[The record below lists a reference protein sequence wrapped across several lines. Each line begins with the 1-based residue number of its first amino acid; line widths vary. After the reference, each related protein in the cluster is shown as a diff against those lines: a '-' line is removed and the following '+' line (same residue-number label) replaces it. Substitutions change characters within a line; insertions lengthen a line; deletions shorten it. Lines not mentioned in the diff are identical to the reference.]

1 LATAVAL
8 AFYRAGYLRNKPAGG
23 TPALPRKE
31 TMICVAGVDGYKN
44 GWFVV
49 LCEVG
54 SGSMHFFARKT
65 FAEILSISPL
75 PKVIA
80 VDIPIGVLDVAR
92 HGGRDCDVEARII
105 LKQRRSSVF
114 SPPVRAA
121 ISPKDYESA
130 KRANRE
136 SSPSNIGISK
146 QAYGIAPKILDVD
159 AVMTREQQERVFEV
173 HPELSFFEM
182 GGHPMRNAKKTEA
195 GYRERK
201 SLMPE
206 FREVIQE
213 LEVKRL
219 PKLQKDDVLDA
230 CAACW
235 TAIRILE
242 KVAVRIPSEPNFD
255 SKGLRM
261 EMWR

>member
-1 LATAVAL
+1 MTW
-8 AFYRAGYLRNKPAGG
+8 
-23 TPALPRKE
+23 
-31 TMICVAGVDGYKN
+31 VAGVDGYKN

-49 LCEVG
+49 LYEIQSESIHCL
-54 SGSMHFFARKT
+54 AIKT
-65 FAEILSISPL
+65 FAEVLSLSPL

-80 VDIPIGVLDVAR
+80 VDIPIGLLDAAR
-92 HGGRDCDVEARII
+92 HGGRDCDVEARRL
-105 LKQRRSSVF
+105 LKIRRNSVF

-121 ISPKDYESA
+121 TCAMDYDSA

-146 QAYGIAPKILDVD
+146 QAYEIAPKIHDVD
-159 AVMTREQQERVFEV
+159 AVMTREQQDRIFEV
-173 HPELSFFEM
+173 HPELCFFEM
-182 GGHPMRNAKKTEA
+182 GGQPMKNGKKTEV

-201 SLMPE
+201 SLLPR
-206 FREVIQE
+206 FSEVIQE
-213 LEVKRL
+213 LEIKRL

-242 KVAVRIPSEPNFD
+242 KVAVRIPSEPHFD